1 MKALFAGLLIAFL
14 FGTVA
19 EARSLV
25 DIGDPQTKRKGTHI
39 AWVDIDLDGSPE
51 DIRIWWKKT
60 PTIKIYWGN
69 GNQTSQP
76 LPRYLRNEK
85 PEGVV
90 GNGGIWWVVYS
101 VRGDYEAHYVYVA
114 EQIVIDFDDELPM
127 DGSCPLFSD
136 GVMPNFSI
144 LTHQPTTA
152 RIRIEGQ
159 TYDGGRY
166 SSQYFSTESVQT
178 GVGTIYR
185 AYFTEATDTQLPSG
199 AYHWEMLA
207 NDAYEAGCILISN
220 SPVDM
225 PVE

>member
-1 MKALFAGLLIAFL
+1 MKKILAGLLIAF
-14 FGTVA
+14 VA
-19 EARSLV
+19 SSASADYLV
-25 DIGDPQTKRKGTHI
+25 DIGDPPAKRKGTHL
-39 AWVDIDLDGSPE
+39 AWVDIDLDGNPE
-51 DIRIWWKKT
+51 DVRIWWKKENV
-60 PTIKIYWGN
+60 KIYWGD
-69 GNQTSQP
+69 GRKSSQP
-76 LPRYLRNEK
+76 LPAYLRNEK

-90 GNGGIWWVVYS
+90 GDGEIWWVVFS

-166 SSQYFSTESVQT
+166 SSQYFSTESIQT

-207 NDAYEAGCILISN
+207 NDAYESGCILISN